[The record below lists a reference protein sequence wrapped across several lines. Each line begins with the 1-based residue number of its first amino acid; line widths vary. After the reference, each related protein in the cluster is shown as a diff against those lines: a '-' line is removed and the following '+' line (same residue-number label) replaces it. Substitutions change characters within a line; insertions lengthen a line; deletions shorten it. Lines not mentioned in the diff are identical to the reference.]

1 MQHWT
6 RNQLI
11 ERAVE
16 MIGKG
21 TTALEVAISLPED
34 EPKTASTNSKP
45 GPKGKFLTVI
55 EGGGAKK
62 PHWTQT
68 AAGKAKMRK
77 AMRKHWKTR
86 KTA

>member
-45 GPKGKFLTVI
+45 GPKGELTVI
-55 EGGGAKK
+55 EGGAKK
-62 PHWTQT
+62 LHWTQT

-86 KTA
+86 NSA